1 MNETAATFSSTD
13 VYSGFAVDDIP
24 KAKDFYG
31 RVLGLEVT
39 EQNDLVG
46 LKLPSG
52 ASVLIYPKPDHTP
65 AEFTI
70 LNFNV
75 ADIEAAVD
83 ALAAQG
89 VTFERY
95 EGLDQDERAINRE
108 WGPPIAWFK
117 DPAGNI
123 LAVLQDG

>member
-31 RVLGLEVT
+31 RVLGLEVS

-52 ASVLIYPKPDHTP
+52 ASVLVYPKPDHTP

-75 ADIEAAVD
+75 PDIEVAVD
-83 ALAAQG
+83 ALVAQG

-95 EGLDQDERAINRE
+95 EGVNQDERGINRE

-123 LAVLQDG
+123 LALLQEG